1 MPSNRTSN
9 PFVIFQGR
17 GKPVLPSV
25 QGLRI
30 NISNLSHFQFKNKQ
44 INKNEILAT
53 PKLPHSVFCTL
64 NLRQDPKLHR
74 NDPPPPPKKKKKK
87 KKNESNFVFPSPQNI
102 DKIFIPRHI
111 IFLIPPPH
119 HKKYI

>member
-9 PFVIFQGR
+9 PFVILQGQ

-53 PKLPHSVFCTL
+53 PKLSPFCILYIELKTG
-64 NLRQDPKLHR
+64 PKIAW
-74 NDPPPPPKKKKKK
+74 K
-87 KKNESNFVFPSPQNI
+87 
-102 DKIFIPRHI
+102 
-111 IFLIPPPH
+111 
-119 HKKYI
+119 